1 MTHSLSDISILTS
14 ILDAG
19 VISSPSSATVTPPTA
34 VAPLIIPISSCSPL
48 PSFTPPT
55 DLFPPSFSLTQGSLD
70 FTASVKNNSSRGV
83 RYHLKE
89 YSTRAPENSKELFN
103 LRHASLRNAIERAFG
118 VLKKRFPIIRK
129 EDRDK
134 ALKEEVIV
142 SKQEA
147 FANTFKKEQLKWTE
161 KMDSAF
167 VQAMIKQQDKGNRIK
182 GTFTTQAYADMTEEL
197 SAILQ
202 MNITKN
208 HLKNRLKTLKTAF
221 SQWYDLFQGTSMSG
235 FSWNANTRL
244 IEAEDEIW
252 DNLIKSKPDAIML
265 KTKKVSNYN
274 EMLDLFSTDRAKG
287 EDAET
292 AKEINARLNKIDN
305 IKLEKISEVDDLLAS
320 NEVTLE
326 NPYNLDDDDIQVVY
340 PTPLSP
346 EQHSS
351 AKKCKSKKR
360 KVQKKVESSDSN
372 IVNAVHNVAQ
382 AIMEGNKIMDRAY
395 PREYTGEEIFQQL
408 DLMGLE
414 LNEIPRALNFLATNQ
429 AKLRLLF
436 STPLQIRMGVLKDM
450 MGTWD

>member
-1 MTHSLSDISILTS
+1 M
-14 ILDAG
+14 
-19 VISSPSSATVTPPTA
+19 
-34 VAPLIIPISSCSPL
+34 
-48 PSFTPPT
+48 
-55 DLFPPSFSLTQGSLD
+55 
-70 FTASVKNNSSRGV
+70 
-83 RYHLKE
+83 
-89 YSTRAPENSKELFN
+89 SK
-103 LRHASLRNAIERAFG
+103 H
-118 VLKKRFPIIRK
+118 
-129 EDRDK
+129 
-134 ALKEEVIV
+134 
-142 SKQEA
+142 EA
-147 FANTFKKEQLKWTE
+147 FANICKKEQLKWTE

-208 HLKNRLKTLKTAF
+208 HLKTLKPAF
-221 SQWYDLFQGTSMSG
+221 SRWYDLFQGTSMSG

-244 IEAEDEIW
+244 IEADDEIW
-252 DNLIKSKPDAIML
+252 DNLIKSKPDVIML

-292 AKEINARLNKIDN
+292 AKERNARLNKIDN

-326 NPYNLDDDDIQVVY
+326 NPYNLDDDDDIQVVY

-346 EQHSS
+346 EQPSS

-360 KVQKKVESSDSN
+360 KVQEEVESSDSN
-372 IVNAVHNVAQ
+372 IVNVVHNVAH

-395 PREYTGEEIFQQL
+395 PREYTGEEIFQQSE
-408 DLMGLE
+408 LMGLE

-429 AKLRLLF
+429 AKSRLLL